1 MNGVTYKQDIIR
13 GNKGK
18 SVKLVQ
24 EWLCLHGF
32 NIAIDG
38 DFGPATEKAVQEF
51 QRKMQL
57 SVTGQVDKQT
67 FDALVKPMKDA
78 IALIPANGKSLGQ
91 MICAYAKQHLAQQPR
106 EVGGQNCGPWV
117 RLYMNGNEGVDYPWC
132 AGFVSFILK
141 QACESLGQSLPIKT
155 STSCDELAWSAQ
167 KKNLFKEGKS
177 IADKTKIPPGS
188 IFLIL
193 KAENDWKHT
202 GIVIKTEKEYFQSIE
217 GNTNDDGSH
226 NGYAVLK
233 LYRNYKKKDFIQ
245 WK

>member
-1 MNGVTYKQDIIR
+1 MNGLTYKQDIIR

-51 QRKMQL
+51 QRKMQF

-78 IALIPANGKSLGQ
+78 IAPIPADGRDLGQ

-117 RLYMNGNEGVDYPWC
+117 RLYMNGNEGEDYPWC

-141 QACESLGQSLPIKT
+141 QACESLNIPLPINT
-155 STSCDELAWSAQ
+155 SFLCNDLAKSAQ
-167 KKNLFKEGKS
+167 NKGIFKKGAS
-177 IADKTKIPPGS
+177 ISDKKTIPSGS
-188 IFLIL
+188 IFLIYL
-193 KAENDWKHT
+193 NKYKWNHT
-202 GIVIKTEKEYFQSIE
+202 GIVIKAEKEYFQSIE

-233 LYRNYKKKDFIQ
+233 LYRNYKNKDFIIF
-245 WK
+245 